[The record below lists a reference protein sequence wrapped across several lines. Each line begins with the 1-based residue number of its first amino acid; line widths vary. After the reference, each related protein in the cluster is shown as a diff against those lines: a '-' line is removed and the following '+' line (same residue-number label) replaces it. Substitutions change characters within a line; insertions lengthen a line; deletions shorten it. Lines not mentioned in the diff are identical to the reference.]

1 MQNVVFSIDN
11 KTDMQIILRIIKQFG
26 YEPLI
31 ISDFEK
37 QMQTRKELVK
47 IASENPKTT
56 ISDSEITKALKES
69 RKQKNVKKK

>member
-11 KTDMQIILRIIKQFG
+11 KSDMQIIVRIIKQFG

-37 QMQTRKELVK
+37 QMQARKELVK
-47 IASENPKTT
+47 IASENLKTT